1 MAKKKKR
8 SSAKKKVEPKKNS
21 GFWLIVSAIILI
33 IAGVVLTFGAFIDAP
48 IPKGFWDGAWWALGI
63 ATVLVPV
70 CLIYLGGLKLFSDDH
85 KIPFPNFVGAVALLI
100 FFASFAHTTFAA
112 VNADSSIVSS
122 H

>member
-8 SSAKKKVEPKKNS
+8 SPAKKKVEPKKNS

-33 IAGVVLTFGAFIDAP
+33 IAGVVLTFGAFISAP

-70 CLIYLGGLKLFSDDH
+70 CLIYLGGLKLFS
-85 KIPFPNFVGAVALLI
+85 
-100 FFASFAHTTFAA
+100 
-112 VNADSSIVSS
+112 IVSLNRS
-122 H
+122 VWPQTKRRRGRRRPR